1 MSICYYIILI
11 TIFVVINLK
20 SKIMTIAK
28 FIPSVEIKHAK
39 DTTDNSKVWFDY
51 WIKQT
56 KEDIS
61 NLPTWNCECCNEEV
75 PIGEMVGAHVIK
87 ADGSDETV
95 YIYPTCDTCNKTYK
109 GEKADIKVF
118 SVPITKLVP
127 AP

>member
-1 MSICYYIILI
+1 M
-11 TIFVVINLK
+11 VINLK

-61 NLPTWNCECCNEEV
+61 NLSLGNPL
-75 PIGEMVGAHVIK
+75 
-87 ADGSDETV
+87 
-95 YIYPTCDTCNKTYK
+95 
-109 GEKADIKVF
+109 
-118 SVPITKLVP
+118 KLSHP
-127 AP
+127 LMLLKRT

>member
-1 MSICYYIILI
+1 
-11 TIFVVINLK
+11 
-20 SKIMTIAK
+20 MTIAK

-75 PIGEMVGAHVIK
+75 LIGEMVGAHVIK

-109 GEKADIKVF
+109 GEKADTKIF

>member
-1 MSICYYIILI
+1 
-11 TIFVVINLK
+11 
-20 SKIMTIAK
+20 MTIAK

-39 DTTDNSKVWFDY
+39 YTTDNSKVWFDY

-87 ADGSDETV
+87 ADGSEGID
-95 YIYPTCDTCNKTYK
+95 Y
-109 GEKADIKVF
+109 
-118 SVPITKLVP
+118 
-127 AP
+127 